1 MEMLFFVAAAS
12 CIRSQQIR
20 LHAKSYRD
28 LCSVKMKFFIEFC
41 IETSDPYR
49 HLLQIYKMNNRYY
62 IIFRKKCKHLKKITV
77 PVLSSHPGTFPHNVS
92 GFPACRQWQFRNW

>member
-12 CIRSQQIR
+12 CIRSQQIL

-41 IETSDPYR
+41 IETSDLSCKYWNFF
-49 HLLQIYKMNNRYY
+49 LQG
-62 IIFRKKCKHLKKITV
+62 L
-77 PVLSSHPGTFPHNVS
+77 
-92 GFPACRQWQFRNW
+92 

>member
-41 IETSDPYR
+41 IETSD
-49 HLLQIYKMNNRYY
+49 LS
-62 IIFRKKCKHLKKITV
+62 CKYWNFFL
-77 PVLSSHPGTFPHNVS
+77 
-92 GFPACRQWQFRNW
+92 

>member
-1 MEMLFFVAAAS
+1 MFVKIQSVFFFQRIFYRIANKQQRKMEMLFFVAAAS

-41 IETSDPYR
+41 IETSDLSCKYWNFF
-49 HLLQIYKMNNRYY
+49 LQG
-62 IIFRKKCKHLKKITV
+62 L
-77 PVLSSHPGTFPHNVS
+77 
-92 GFPACRQWQFRNW
+92 